1 MCPNVKKAVF
11 CRCQFSSATF
21 SGAAK
26 YAPLAVLLLPPPNM
40 AETAPRHTYHP
51 GKIRVWVGLRKK
63 NHAFSPHAAFVT
75 SSSSHAYGTETVCYR
90 TQVPPTPFFA
100 APSVSSVP
108 MPLI

>member
-1 MCPNVKKAVF
+1 MCPNVKKNSFLQVSVF
-11 CRCQFSSATF
+11 IDHF

-26 YAPLAVLLLPPPNM
+26 YAPLAVLLLTPPHM

-75 SSSSHAYGTETVCYR
+75 SSSSHAYGTETVCSR